1 MASDSLL
8 KVIAGLV
15 KREGRIAREDAK
27 KAKEALKAEAE
38 KDEEEDEDEDPVGTS
53 EVPEPDDDSEGE
65 WEPPAAEPDSGEGDT
80 KPTGPDPALV
90 AQVAK
95 IVKQEIEDEAEKNK
109 KPGEIKLSGKKEKI
123 DTKPQMEQRNTM
135 KLSLREA
142 IRLSVTGTQLT
153 EGYEEAVLGVLED
166 ASIDGPLGY
175 EPFFEKG
182 KLFVEKG
189 SERAAKKALQQSRD
203 ISKLPK
209 IIGEILDPEEYLAM
223 EAVDVDGRCRGFKE
237 ALRRLTYE
245 KIKQIE
251 YRHLKEK
258 PEHEREEIREIME
271 GYGFNY
277 AF

>member
-38 KDEEEDEDEDPVGTS
+38 KEEEEDEDEDPVG
-53 EVPEPDDDSEGE
+53 EPEGE
-65 WEPPAAEPDSGEGDT
+65 WEPPEADAEPAAEPDSGEGDT

-123 DTKPQMEQRNTM
+123 NTKPQMEQGDKMT
-135 KLSLREA
+135 LSFNEA
-142 IRLSVTGTQLT
+142 IRLSVTGTQLI
-153 EGYEEAVLGVLED
+153 EGYEQVVLEVLED
-166 ASIDGPLGY
+166 EGIDGPLGY

-182 KLFVEKG
+182 NLFVQKG
-189 SERAAKKALQQSRD
+189 SERAAKKALQQSKD

-209 IIGEILDPEEYLAM
+209 IIGEVLNPEEYLAM
-223 EAVDVDGRCRGFKE
+223 ESVDVDGRCKGFKQ

-245 KIKQIE
+245 KIKQIKKSLE
-251 YRHLKEK
+251 KDIKESGETTSYWM
-258 PEHEREEIREIME
+258 PE
-271 GYGFNY
+271 GLSK
-277 AF
+277 